1 MNVKIFFPRFQR
13 TGVAVGFRGCIREFE
28 TEKEDL
34 RENLLDL
41 SISKDQD
48 SEREP
53 HNVKKCG
60 CKDVNC
66 KNGGLC
72 KERLNDFR
80 CDCPIGYT
88 GPQCQIVGKCDDLTK
103 EI

>member
-1 MNVKIFFPRFQR
+1 M
-13 TGVAVGFRGCIREFE
+13 GFKGCIREFE

-60 CKDVNC
+60 CKDVKCENRGSC
-66 KNGGLC
+66 I
-72 KERLNDFR
+72 ERLNDFR

-103 EI
+103 ES

>member
-1 MNVKIFFPRFQR
+1 M
-13 TGVAVGFRGCIREFE
+13 GFKGCIREFK

-48 SEREP
+48 SEREA

-60 CKDVNC
+60 CKDVKC
-66 KNGGLC
+66 YSRGLC
-72 KERLNDFR
+72 VERPNDYR

-88 GPQCQIVGKCDDLTK
+88 GPQCQIVGKCDDFTK
-103 EI
+103 KFESSQSDEFREHTESS

>member
-13 TGVAVGFRGCIREFE
+13 TGVAVGFKGCIREFE

-48 SEREP
+48 SEREFL
-53 HNVKKCG
+53 NVTKCG
-60 CKDVNC
+60 CKDVKCENRGRC
-66 KNGGLC
+66 IGRNY
-72 KERLNDFR
+72 DFR
-80 CDCPIGYT
+80 CDCPIGFT
-88 GPQCQIVGKCDDLTK
+88 GPQCQIVGKCYDLTK